1 MIHPV
6 MWFEVLGAD
15 GGKLRKFYGDL
26 FGWTF
31 DVIKRIDYGVAKTGH
46 RRGILGGVGPSSP
59 VLRPAWA
66 HTIKNG
72 R

>member
-1 MIHPV
+1 MTHPV

-31 DVIKRIDYGVAKTGH
+31 DVPPRSTTASP
-46 RRGILGGVGPSSP
+46 RRVTIAASWAASG
-59 VLRPAWA
+59 RP
-66 HTIKNG
+66 T
-72 R
+72 RE